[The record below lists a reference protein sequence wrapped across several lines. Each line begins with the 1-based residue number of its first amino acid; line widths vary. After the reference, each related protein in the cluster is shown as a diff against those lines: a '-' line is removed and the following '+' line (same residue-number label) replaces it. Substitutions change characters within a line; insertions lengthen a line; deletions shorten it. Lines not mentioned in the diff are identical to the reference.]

1 MTASRGPRNLTT
13 VAMILAVSMTF
24 IDQTI
29 VAIASPDLQKG
40 LDLTSSQGAWVINAY
55 LVALAATFAL
65 GGRLADVW
73 GRRRMVVVGVVG
85 FAATSVLC
93 AVTPAASWAATWL
106 IGSRVL
112 QGVFAALL
120 MPAAVSIVFSSAAP
134 ERRGRTMAMFFGLT
148 GAFTALGPL
157 IGGHLV
163 EQSWRSIFW
172 INVPVAVAALVVIA
186 MARIPEHR
194 TPGRIDWSGAAL
206 VAGGMAASVVGFAQS
221 STWGWDSLATWGC
234 LVVGLALLV
243 AFVLV
248 ERRTAVPLIRLS
260 VFRSRGFSTDSGV
273 LFFAMIAFVPVSY
286 FLSVYA
292 QTSLG
297 QTPVQTSQ
305 LMLCFFAG
313 YFVAA
318 QVGGR
323 VFDARG
329 VRPTMLLGCLV
340 GIAGFVWWA
349 TQVTTLTPQAQ
360 LWPMAV
366 AGAGLGMLIGPVSA
380 DAVSRAVDASYGEV
394 TGVNQ
399 TVRNYGSAL
408 GMAVL
413 GTLATHVFSHSFT
426 ASLVS
431 HGVPAASAAQIAQ
444 QASTGAG
451 GTAGLSALPEA
462 MRGVVRTAAA
472 QDFALGMRVVLV
484 GMATALAIA
493 FLIALRHPGDRPA
506 AAVVESEELVTTAA

>member
-1 MTASRGPRNLTT
+1 
-13 VAMILAVSMTF
+13 MILAVSMTF

-73 GRRRMVVVGVVG
+73 GRRRMVVIGVLG
-85 FAATSVLC
+85 FAATSILC
-93 AVTPAASWAATWL
+93 AVTPAESWAATWL
-106 IGSRVL
+106 IGSRAL
-112 QGVFAALL
+112 QGMFAALL
-120 MPAAVSIVFSSAAP
+120 MPAAVSIVYSSAP
-134 ERRGRTMAMFFGLT
+134 VGRRGRTMAMFFGLT

-157 IGGHLV
+157 VGGHLV

-172 INVPVAVAALVVIA
+172 INVPVAVAAIA
-186 MARIPEHR
+186 LARIRESR
-194 TPGRIDWSGAAL
+194 TPGRIDWTGAGL

-234 LVVGLALLV
+234 LALGLALLTL
-243 AFVLV
+243 FVVV

-260 VFRSRGFSTDSGV
+260 VFRDRAFSTDSGV
-273 LFFAMIAFVPVSY
+273 LFFAMIAFIPVSY

-323 VFDARG
+323 VFDSRG
-329 VRPTMLLGCLV
+329 ARPTMLLGCLV
-340 GIAGFVWWA
+340 GVAGFVWWA
-349 TQVTTLTPQAQ
+349 SQVTVLTANAQ
-360 LWPMAV
+360 LLPMAV

-380 DAVSRAVDASYGEV
+380 DAVGRAVDSSYGEV

-408 GMAVL
+408 GLAVL
-413 GTLATHVFSHSFT
+413 GTLATHVFANSFT

-431 HGVPAASAAQIAQ
+431 HGVPAASAARIAQ

-451 GTAGLSALPEA
+451 GTAGLSELPEA
-462 MRGVVRTAAA
+462 MRSVVRTAAA
-472 QDFALGMRVVLV
+472 QDFALGMRVVLLA
-484 GMATALAIA
+484 MAGALAVA
-493 FLIALRHPGDRPA
+493 FVIALRHPGDRPPA
-506 AAVVESEELVTTAA
+506 GAPAPEVAAERVTAAV